1 MLAPATIQLADSRL
15 YANARQNPGA
25 AERDPVV
32 EFRIEHVR
40 SLPAVEQ
47 SFELTFVMRGPAKAM
62 STCHASS
69 IVCDGRTLS
78 WFGPEGASW
87 NVPAE
92 RLRAIRE
99 LVAES
104 GDVRWL
110 VEFDIDGEDAA
121 LQSPAN
127 ASGMDRAL
135 AALSTRLNAQLDLQL
150 ERAAVGN
157 RVVWSR

>member
-1 MLAPATIQLADSRL
+1 
-15 YANARQNPGA
+15 
-25 AERDPVV
+25 
-32 EFRIEHVR
+32 
-40 SLPAVEQ
+40 
-47 SFELTFVMRGPAKAM
+47 M

-69 IVCDGRTLS
+69 NVYDCSTLS

-99 LVAES
+99 LVAEG

-110 VEFDIDGEDAA
+110 VEFDIDGEDVA

-127 ASGMDRAL
+127 ANGMDRAL
-135 AALSTRLNAQLDLQL
+135 AALGSRLNAKLDLQL
-150 ERAAVGN
+150 ERAAAGSR
-157 RVVWSR
+157 RVVWLR

>member
-1 MLAPATIQLADSRL
+1 VA
-15 YANARQNPGA
+15 
-25 AERDPVV
+25 
-32 EFRIEHVR
+32 
-40 SLPAVEQ
+40 
-47 SFELTFVMRGPAKAM
+47 
-62 STCHASS
+62 TCHASS
-69 IVCDGRTLS
+69 IVFDGRTLS

-87 NVPAE
+87 NLPAE

-99 LVAES
+99 FIAEA

-127 ASGMDRAL
+127 ANGMERVL
-135 AALSTRLNAQLDLQL
+135 AALSSRLNAKLDLQL
-150 ERAAVGN
+150 ERAAAGSR

>member
-1 MLAPATIQLADSRL
+1 
-15 YANARQNPGA
+15 
-25 AERDPVV
+25 V
-32 EFRIEHVR
+32 
-40 SLPAVEQ
+40 
-47 SFELTFVMRGPAKAM
+47 

-69 IVCDGRTLS
+69 IVFDGRTLS

-92 RLRAIRE
+92 RLCAIRE
-99 LVAES
+99 LVAEA

-127 ASGMDRAL
+127 ANGMARAL
-135 AALSTRLNAQLDLQL
+135 AALGARLKANLDLQL
-150 ERAAVGN
+150 ERAAVRSS
-157 RVVWSR
+157 RVVWLR

>member
-1 MLAPATIQLADSRL
+1 
-15 YANARQNPGA
+15 
-25 AERDPVV
+25 V
-32 EFRIEHVR
+32 
-40 SLPAVEQ
+40 
-47 SFELTFVMRGPAKAM
+47 

-69 IVCDGRTLS
+69 IVFDGRTLS

-87 NVPAE
+87 SLPAE
-92 RLRAIRE
+92 RLRALRE
-99 LVAES
+99 FVAEA

-127 ASGMDRAL
+127 ANGMERAL
-135 AALSTRLNAQLDLQL
+135 AALSSRLNAKLDLQL
-150 ERAAVGN
+150 ERAAAGSR

>member
-1 MLAPATIQLADSRL
+1 
-15 YANARQNPGA
+15 
-25 AERDPVV
+25 
-32 EFRIEHVR
+32 
-40 SLPAVEQ
+40 
-47 SFELTFVMRGPAKAM
+47 M

-69 IVCDGRTLS
+69 IVFDGRTLS

-87 NVPAE
+87 SIPVD

-127 ASGMDRAL
+127 ANGMDRAL
-135 AALSTRLNAQLDLQL
+135 AALGIRLNAKLDLQL
-150 ERAAVGN
+150 ERAAAGSS
-157 RVVWSR
+157 RVVWLR